1 MTELLEG
8 EKTDYEDDDE
18 HEEDEGP
25 AFAGGLGETS
35 GKLFQMRFTAD
46 FCFRIDFP
54 IGLD

>member
-25 AFAGGLGETS
+25 AFAG
-35 GKLFQMRFTAD
+35 D
-46 FCFRIDFP
+46 
-54 IGLD
+54 